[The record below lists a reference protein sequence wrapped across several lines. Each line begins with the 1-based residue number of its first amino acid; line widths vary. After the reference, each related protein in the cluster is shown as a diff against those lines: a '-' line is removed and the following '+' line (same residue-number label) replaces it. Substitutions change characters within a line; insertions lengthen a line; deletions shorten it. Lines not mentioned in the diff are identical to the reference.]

1 MVIIIYT
8 TTRQPVSWK
17 FKLANGLILKKV
29 RQRLGLDCVKVALS
43 SGAPIHMSTV
53 EFFMGI
59 NVPVL
64 DMYGM
69 SESTGP
75 QSVATLSNW
84 RLGSVGQCL
93 SGAHLKIDNPDKSG
107 EGEVSDNFCA

>member
-1 MVIIIYT
+1 
-8 TTRQPVSWK
+8 
-17 FKLANGLILKKV
+17 
-29 RQRLGLDCVKVALS
+29 
-43 SGAPIHMSTV
+43 
-53 EFFMGI
+53 MGI

-75 QSVATLSNW
+75 ISVATIDTW

-93 SGAHLKIDNPDKSG
+93 SGGHLKIDNPDENG
-107 EGEVSDNFCA
+107 EGEVSGRELSCSYNILLYDPY